1 MLGKLFQNLGL
12 TDKEAKVY
20 LASLEIGTNPVSE
33 IGKKAKI
40 NRVTTYDILEKLI
53 KKGLVNYIIRRN
65 IKYFSATDPE
75 LVAVEYRRRAEELN
89 QALPELKRL
98 HGETS
103 HPKVQ
108 YFEGLEGIKRVF
120 ADCLQTLTNDKE
132 ETTTSD
138 EQNDSEP
145 NGQSDSNPGKKS
157 TAPAVEILNY
167 TNGKDLRTIWPTID
181 DEYSNIR
188 IARQIN
194 LKCLCT
200 DDEVGRV
207 LQAQDRDKFRETR
220 LIAAEKFTIHSEIII
235 YGDKTAII
243 SFKGEPLAVL
253 IENREIADTQRNL
266 FNIAWMY
273 AAFKE
278 SAFPIIKNVPDFT
291 RSAAGISQQD
301 AGNAMTVR
309 RVTAAKSREE
319 KTPSGE
325 SQTSLF

>member
-1 MLGKLFQNLGL
+1 MLSKLFQNLGL

-75 LVAVEYRRRAEELN
+75 LVAVEYKRRAEELHH
-89 QALPELKRL
+89 ALPELKRL
-98 HGETS
+98 HGETA

-120 ADCLQTLTNDKE
+120 ADCLQTMTPDEEDGNQDTATDGSGEAATNG
-132 ETTTSD
+132 
-138 EQNDSEP
+138 SE
-145 NGQSDSNPGKKS
+145 K
-157 TAPAVEILNY
+157 TARVPVEILNY
-167 TNGKDLRTIWPTID
+167 TNGKDLRSIWPAMD
-181 DEYSNIR
+181 DEYSNPR
-188 IARQIN
+188 ITRGIN

-207 LQAQDRDKFRETR
+207 LQAQDRDRCRETR
-220 LIAAEKFTIHSEIII
+220 LIAADKFSIHSEILI
-235 YGDKTAII
+235 YGNRTAII

-253 IENREIADTQRNL
+253 IENQEIADTQRNL
-266 FNIAWMY
+266 FNIAWTF

-278 SAFPIIKNVPDFT
+278 PAFPIINSSSSNRTAQGLGVTNDTGLTAGMTIRKVSPQKN
-291 RSAAGISQQD
+291 
-301 AGNAMTVR
+301 
-309 RVTAAKSREE
+309 REE
-319 KTPSGE
+319 KTSDE
-325 SQTSLF
+325 SQASLF